1 MNTKEFYKLLNEYL
15 DGTIHSNA
23 LAKLMQA
30 VESNAGYKKEF
41 DAYTELAGKSS
52 SLPKNIIAPDGMW
65 ENIEGRLTEKG
76 SSFVKIS
83 DNFYTFNNSDAHAKE
98 YNEINKQRSVQMPTK
113 YIVSGLIAAG
123 LLVALFFGIKDMLFK
138 GNMDQQF
145 AGIDTYWMVSN
156 VKGTPKVDEKTF
168 AGVDSVKI
176 GDWLITDDSSQA
188 LLKVSD
194 IGTIVVDPGSKVKML
209 KSVAGEHRIILEY
222 GTISADINAPPRTF
236 FIETNSVTAVDLG
249 CSYSFTVDKKG
260 DGILYVK
267 EGMVE
272 LVSDKRETIV
282 PAGKYCLTKSGMGPG
297 TPYREDSSPEFKRA
311 LLNYDFKN
319 GGAAALNT
327 ILKNASKKDAV
338 TLLNLMPVVDKNS
351 KGKVYAKLAG
361 FVKTPGNIHRDSIP
375 YFDYKK
381 MNEWIDDITY
391 QVNKEMEK
399 VNKDLAKLYHYSY
412 NFDSLKFSDEMKY
425 EFDMEMKELQKE
437 LKESLKDFQFDQE
450 EFKRD
455 MEEMKRELKENLKD
469 QEYFNSEEFKRDMDE
484 MQRELEN
491 NKEYFDSEEFQNEMN
506 KLNEDLEQ
514 NLKESLKELDYLN
527 SEEFKKNLEESLKG
541 LEYLN
546 TPEFKEELE
555 KEIQKEIEKEKERE
569 KNEGGDEDSDREY
582 EEENEFEYDYN

>member
-15 DGTIHSNA
+15 DGTIQSDA

-30 VESNAGYKKEF
+30 VENDPSYKKEF
-41 DAYTELAGKSS
+41 DAYAEVTGRAS
-52 SLPKNIIAPDGMW
+52 SLPKDIITPDGMW
-65 ENIEGRLTEKG
+65 DSIENRLTEKG
-76 SSFVKIS
+76 SSFVKVS
-83 DNFYTFNNSDAHAKE
+83 DNFYTFNADDAKSSE
-98 YNEINKQRSVQMPTK
+98 YNDINKQRSVQMPTR

-123 LLVALFFGIKDMLFK
+123 LLVALFFGLKDILFK
-138 GNMDQQF
+138 GNVDQQF
-145 AGIDTYWMVSN
+145 AGVDTYWMVSN
-156 VKGTPKVDEKTF
+156 VKGSPKVDDKTF
-168 AGVDSVKI
+168 AGIDSVKI

-236 FIETNSVTAVDLG
+236 FIEANSVTAVDLG

-282 PAGKYCLTKSGMGPG
+282 PAGKYCLTKSGVGPG
-297 TPYREDSSPEFKRA
+297 TPYREGSSPEFKRA

-327 ILKNASKKDAV
+327 ILKNAGKQDAV

-361 FVKTPGNIHRDSIP
+361 FVNTPGNYPKDSIP

-381 MNEWIDDITY
+381 MNEWIDDIAF
-391 QVNKEMEK
+391 QVSKEMEK
-399 VNKDLAKLYHYSY
+399 VNKELSQMHYNFKF

-437 LKESLKDFQFDQE
+437 LEESLKDFQFDQE

-469 QEYFNSEEFKRDMDE
+469 QEYFNSEEFKRDMEE
-484 MQRELEN
+484 MQREMEN
-491 NKEYFDSEEFQNEMN
+491 NKEYFDSDEFKNEM
-506 KLNEDLEQ
+506 KKMNEDLEKD
-514 NLKESLKELDYLN
+514 LKESLKDLDYFD

-546 TPEFKEELE
+546 TPEFREELN
-555 KEIQKEIEKEKERE
+555 KEIQKEIEKEKN
-569 KNEGGDEDSDREY
+569 KDGDNNNES
-582 EEENEFEYDYN
+582 EEEEFEYEYD